1 MGELKQH
8 QPPMT
13 IDEQIENLKA
23 IGLIVED
30 EEYAKEIL
38 NDISYFRLIKAYSLN
53 LKPKNGNYEE
63 QVTFE

>member
-13 IDEQIENLKA
+13 IDEQVENLKA

-30 EEYAKEIL
+30 TGFFVQNK
-38 NDISYFRLIKAYSLN
+38 
-53 LKPKNGNYEE
+53 
-63 QVTFE
+63 